1 MVTKSNPLLA
11 YAEALLVTFLWSSSY
26 VLIKI
31 GLLEIPPFL
40 FAAVRYTFAFA
51 ILGMLY
57 LSLGSTGKTDP
68 RIKTYTNGKL
78 LLLAAGICGY
88 TLAQGLQFVGL
99 FYLPAVTTSFLLNFT
114 PVFVLVLGI
123 LFLGERAS
131 KLQLL
136 GLALALVGA
145 YAFFSEKLAGA
156 GQQFGVAV
164 VIVSGFSWAIYLVI
178 IRRIQ
183 RVDSF
188 GSLRLTTVTMG
199 IGTAGLVL
207 LAAIF
212 DGPRPISF
220 DGLMIILWLSV
231 VNTALA
237 FLLWNHA
244 LRSIHAC
251 ELSVI
256 QNSMMVQIALLAW
269 IFLDELLTYVM
280 VVGIVLVIVG
290 ILMVQ
295 IPITKRVKHRSTIVA
310 PQ

>member
-1 MVTKSNPLLA
+1 MVTKSSALVA

-51 ILGMLY
+51 VLGTLY
-57 LSLGSTGKTDP
+57 LSFGGTARSSQRITTD
-68 RIKTYTNGKL
+68 KNGKIL
-78 LLLAAGICGY
+78 LLTAGVCGY

-123 LFLGERAS
+123 VFLGERAS
-131 KLQLL
+131 KLQLV
-136 GLALALVGA
+136 GLAVALLGA
-145 YAFFSEKLAGA
+145 YAFFSERLAGA
-156 GQQFGVAV
+156 GQQLGVWV
-164 VIVSGFSWAIYLVI
+164 VIVSGFSWAVYLII

-207 LAAIF
+207 LAAVI
-212 DGPRPISF
+212 DGLKPISVNGF
-220 DGLMIILWLSV
+220 VIILWLSV

-244 LRSIHAC
+244 LRFIHAY

-256 QNSMMVQIALLAW
+256 QNSMLVQIALLAW
-269 IFLDELLTYVM
+269 IFLDEFLTYAM
-280 VVGIVLVIVG
+280 VLGVVLVIIGV
-290 ILMVQ
+290 ILVQ
-295 IPITKRVKHRSTIVA
+295 VPLINRTDSENLRLTT
-310 PQ
+310 